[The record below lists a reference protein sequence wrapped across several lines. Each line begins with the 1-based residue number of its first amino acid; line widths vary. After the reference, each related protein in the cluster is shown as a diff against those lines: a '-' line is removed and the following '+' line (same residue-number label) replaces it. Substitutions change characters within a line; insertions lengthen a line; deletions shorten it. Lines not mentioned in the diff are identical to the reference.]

1 MSTKEKRMWDSMAP
15 EEQQEFWNGMSQSE
29 QIAFAQAMEHPQQ
42 VQPKPDQAKGAKS
55 RLFQQGSRPIFTYT
69 EAMKTSVAG
78 EKKLSLYRTN
88 FEDAGVAGDY
98 VSPTSTNYS
107 ARMNKT
113 VLGVVM
119 VVVFCITWWLVA
131 GEAKQAAQKAEQ
143 AYKQAEKAL
152 QQARE
157 AREQLERAMLPAKQ
171 AYEEARK
178 QAKQAYE
185 EAYEQVRKQAKKPT
199 YGQEGF
205 VWMVGEEVEKAYGP
219 GERAYQQAKQQ
230 AHQQVYQQVYKEA
243 WQADQ
248 PGIRQAEVAV
258 PPAKQASIMADAH
271 FRTQGSWGIGAGLLA
286 DVVILVGAL
295 AWSKL
300 TAKA

>member
-1 MSTKEKRMWDSMAP
+1 MSTKEKRMWDSLAP

-55 RLFQQGSRPIFTYT
+55 SLFQEGSRPIFTYT
-69 EAMKTSVAG
+69 EAMKTRAG

-98 VSPTSTNYS
+98 VLPPSTGYS
-107 ARMNKT
+107 APMKKT
-113 VLGVVM
+113 VLGVAM

-131 GEAKQAAQKAEQ
+131 GEAWQAVK
-143 AYKQAEKAL
+143 
-152 QQARE
+152 
-157 AREQLERAMLPAKQ
+157 PAKQ
-171 AYEEARK
+171 ALDQAWKAYGQAYEQAYE

-185 EAYEQVRKQAKKPT
+185 QAKQAYEQID
-199 YGQEGF
+199 
-205 VWMVGEEVEKAYGP
+205 EKMKMLLRTTHGLPLEY
-219 GERAYQQAKQQ
+219 
-230 AHQQVYQQVYKEA
+230 
-243 WQADQ
+243 DQ
-248 PGIRQAEVAV
+248 LHANTNALAQTW
-258 PPAKQASIMADAH
+258 QASIMADAH
-271 FRTQGSWGIGAGLLA
+271 WRTQRSWGIGAGLLA
-286 DVVILVGAL
+286 DVLLLVGAL

>member
-1 MSTKEKRMWDSMAP
+1 MNTKEKSTWDSLTP

-29 QIAFAQAMEHPQQ
+29 QIAFAQVMEHPHQ

-69 EAMKTSVAG
+69 EAMKTRAG

-98 VSPTSTNYS
+98 VLPPSTGYS
-107 ARMNKT
+107 ARMKKT

-119 VVVFCITWWLVA
+119 VVVFCLTFWIVA
-131 GEAKQAAQKAEQ
+131 GEAWQVAQQAEQTANQAVQAHSQACTENLKHYRGRVPKEEVYQQYSQVYTQVRNQISQKARQQAEQ
-143 AYKQAEKAL
+143 GYLQEYEPLVYRELNLPEPYITGLIDLRESTFMEGADRVGDAEALDIQAEK
-152 QQARE
+152 
-157 AREQLERAMLPAKQ
+157 
-171 AYEEARK
+171 
-178 QAKQAYE
+178 
-185 EAYEQVRKQAKKPT
+185 
-199 YGQEGF
+199 
-205 VWMVGEEVEKAYGP
+205 
-219 GERAYQQAKQQ
+219 
-230 AHQQVYQQVYKEA
+230 
-243 WQADQ
+243 
-248 PGIRQAEVAV
+248 
-258 PPAKQASIMADAH
+258 ASIMADAH

-286 DVVILVGAL
+286 DVLILIGVL